1 MELENQTPNVPS
13 DVPAKEPRPSN
24 EQKGLDVRVEQ
35 SLAIGRYLR
44 ASAAFDAASDE
55 YSKACASLKEALEDN
70 AKFVCK
76 VDWRH
81 YLVEKNIHGGFE
93 INEIEIL

>member
-13 DVPAKEPRPSN
+13 DAPAKEPRPSN
-24 EQKGLDVRVEQ
+24 EQKGLDVRIEQ

-44 ASAAFDAASDE
+44 ADAAFRAAADE
-55 YSKACASLKEALEDN
+55 HVKACNALKEALEDN

-81 YLVEKNIHGGFE
+81 YLVEQNIHGGFE

>member
-1 MELENQTPNVPS
+1 MELENPTA
-13 DVPAKEPRPSN
+13 AKEPRPTN
-24 EQKGLDVRVEQ
+24 EQKGIDVRIEQ

-44 ASAAFDAASDE
+44 ASAAFNAASDE
-55 YSKACASLKEALEDN
+55 YCKACASLKEVLEDN

-81 YLVEKNIHGGFE
+81 YLVEKTLGGGFE
-93 INEIEIL
+93 VSQIELL

>member
-13 DVPAKEPRPSN
+13 DAPAKEPRPNN

-44 ASAAFDAASDE
+44 AKSNYDQAASE
-55 YSKACASLKEALEDN
+55 YTKAASELKNSLEDN